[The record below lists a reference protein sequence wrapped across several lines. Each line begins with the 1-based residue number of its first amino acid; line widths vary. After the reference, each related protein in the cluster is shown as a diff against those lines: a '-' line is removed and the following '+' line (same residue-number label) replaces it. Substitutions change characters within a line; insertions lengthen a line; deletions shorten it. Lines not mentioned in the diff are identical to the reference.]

1 MLSPYLFSD
10 CAFPLPFLK
19 GEGRLAVTNRYHVTL
34 LHGVDK
40 QIVAWG
46 AYIMPTAIPRRIK
59 QSGL

>member
-10 CAFPLPFLK
+10 CAFPLHFLK

-46 AYIMPTAIPRRIK
+46 AYIMPASR
-59 QSGL
+59 L